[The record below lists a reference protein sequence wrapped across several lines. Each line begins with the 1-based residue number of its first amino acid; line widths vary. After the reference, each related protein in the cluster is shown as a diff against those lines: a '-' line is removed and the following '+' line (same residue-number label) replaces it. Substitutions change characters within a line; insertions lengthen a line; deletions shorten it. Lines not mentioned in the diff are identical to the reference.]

1 MVEVVVNLTWADVLS
16 EPFKPF
22 AEFCTFLLG
31 NVELPLY
38 DVGINVAPV
47 VIVSVLIFTLMQM

>member
-22 AEFCTFLLG
+22 AEFRTFPLG